1 MGNKQNTEK
10 DATGKN
16 SKLPPKA
23 ATKLT
28 DADYKLLAKQTNMTK
43 EEIDAFF
50 FKFNKNN
57 PDGKLDRA
65 EFMKFYPL
73 LRNEP
78 FENLDEITDFV
89 FNGKLLICSI

>member
-1 MGNKQNTEK
+1 MGNKQNTGK

-43 EEIDAFF
+43 EQITAFF
-50 FKFNKNN
+50 SKFSKNN

-65 EFMKFYPL
+65 EFMKLYPS

-78 FENLDEITDFV
+78 IENLDEITKFV
-89 FNGKLLICSI
+89 FNGKLFILYF